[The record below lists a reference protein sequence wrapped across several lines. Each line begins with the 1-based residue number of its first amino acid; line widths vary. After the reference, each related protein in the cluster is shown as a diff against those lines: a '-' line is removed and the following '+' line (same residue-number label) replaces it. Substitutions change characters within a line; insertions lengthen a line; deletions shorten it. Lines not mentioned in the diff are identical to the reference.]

1 MHGLYT
7 LVTGPLAWL
16 AFVVFIGGS
25 LYRIVS
31 MLMLVS
37 RKEKFIFSYMSIR
50 YSLRSILRWMT
61 PFATVNMRRH
71 PVMTVVT
78 FAFHFCLLFT
88 PVFLLS
94 HVVLWEEAWNVHWWT
109 LPDAVAD
116 VMALVVVAGC
126 VFFLVRRLVRPEV
139 RFLTTASDYLLLA
152 VVALPFVSGFLA
164 YHQWFA
170 YRFFFILHVVSGE
183 VMLMAIPFTRLSHM
197 FIAPFVRAYTGS
209 EFGKI
214 RHARDW

>member
-1 MHGLYT
+1 MHGLYAF
-7 LVTGPLAWL
+7 VTGPLVWL
-16 AFVVFIGGS
+16 ALIVFVGGS
-25 LYRIVS
+25 FYRVVS

-50 YSLRSILRWMT
+50 YSLRSILHWMT
-61 PFATVNMRRH
+61 PFATANMRRH

-88 PVFLLS
+88 PIFLLS
-94 HVVLWEEAWNVHWWT
+94 HVALWEEAWNIRWWT

-116 VMALVVVAGC
+116 VMALVVVTGC
-126 VFFLVRRLVRPEV
+126 VFFLVRRLARSEV
-139 RFLTTASDYLLLA
+139 RFLTTASDYLILTM
-152 VVALPFVSGFLA
+152 VALPFLSGFLA

-183 VMLMAIPFTRLSHM
+183 IMLMAIPFTRLSHM
-197 FIAPFVRAYTGS
+197 LFAPFVRAYTGS

-214 RHARDW
+214 RNARDW